1 MRTVES
7 DGVGGRAHQRHL
19 LLGPL
24 PALAPTPGGEKRARL
39 AVAHS
44 LLTVIWHRLKDGTA
58 YREWGADDFDRIEP
72 RRLERPAVARLER
85 WGFVVTLQKKTA

>member
-1 MRTVES
+1 M
-7 DGVGGRAHQRHL
+7 
-19 LLGPL
+19 
-24 PALAPTPGGEKRARL
+24 
-39 AVAHS
+39 
-44 LLTVIWHRLKDGTA
+44 IWHRLKDGTA